1 MTRFT
6 VFLICCFSFTTL
18 SCVTRTDQDRIEV
31 SEADAYASDGLLKE
45 AAEKYRNIIKKNPK
59 NSWANRNLGLVQLR
73 MKDYRSSIQSLEA
86 VNEKFPNDQ
95 DLNFA
100 LGEAYRSTEKYPEA
114 IFRYQRVLEFEPRNS
129 RALKGIAWSYYK
141 LRYFPEALAN
151 IRLYQPQQGDVD
163 DGQAAIIEA
172 RILTRMDRFE
182 DALKLIRQKKQ
193 QLDNK
198 ANLAF
203 MMSVEGE
210 ITALRGDCP
219 SANKIFRDAL
229 KRNPLLAGSLFGLG
243 KCLVKNGESELAIDY
258 LERAVRLRPSMIEA
272 YLLLGD
278 AYANKDASRSM
289 TNYRKFRQ
297 LAVNDPNWTEQV
309 KSLSARIKNV
319 EKNQESLR

>member
-1 MTRFT
+1 MSRFALLLFW
-6 VFLICCFSFTTL
+6 VASL
-18 SCVTRTDQDRIEV
+18 SSNGCVSHLDQERSEV

-45 AAEKYRNIIKKNPK
+45 AAEKYRAVIKKNPK
-59 NSWANRNLGLVQLR
+59 NAWAKKNLGFVQLR
-73 MKDYRSSIQSLEA
+73 MKDYRGSIQSFES
-86 VNEKFPNDQ
+86 VDENFSG
-95 DLNFA
+95 DLDFNFA

-114 IFRYQRVLEFEPRNS
+114 IFRYQKVLESEPRNS

-141 LRYFPEALAN
+141 LRYYPEALAN
-151 IRLYQPQQGDVD
+151 IRLYRPQGGEVD

-172 RILTRMDRFE
+172 RILTRMDRFD
-182 DALKLIRQKKQ
+182 DALKVIRQKKQ

-198 ANLAF
+198 TNLAF

-229 KRNPLLAGSLFGLG
+229 KRNPLLAGSLLGLG
-243 KCLVKNGESELAIDY
+243 KCLVKSGESVLAIEY

-278 AYANKDASRSM
+278 AFANRDSAKSIGY
-289 TNYRKFRQ
+289 YRKFRQ
-297 LAVNDPNWTEQV
+297 LAVNDPNWTEQLR
-309 KSLSARIKNV
+309 SLSARIRGL
-319 EKNQESLR
+319 EKNQDTIR